1 MTNSTNHLIKQLPDI
16 LDELRETQ
24 QFFSVWRAFTDP
36 DNVAVF
42 EPATQ
47 RYPLFF
53 DSVVRAN
60 FSGVIVAL
68 YRLYDPRSK
77 SLRQLYADAKS
88 LNIFEPRIAQRAANL
103 ELSIQ
108 NTWKKV
114 CILRSNVFGHR
125 SAKLSPELAFEK
137 AGLTPDDLAA
147 MIKSGQ
153 QLFNCISRTL
163 TRRSHAF
170 NLSATNDVTDLMT
183 RLRKYERSGT

>member
-1 MTNSTNHLIKQLPDI
+1 MTISTNRLIEQLPDI

-24 QFFSVWRAFTDP
+24 QFFSVWRAFTNP
-36 DNVAVF
+36 ENLAAF
-42 EPATQ
+42 ETTVD

-68 YRLYDPRSK
+68 YRIYDGDSRSK
-77 SLRQLYADAKS
+77 SLRQLYADSKS
-88 LNIFEPRIAQRAANL
+88 LDIFEPKIAQKAADL
-103 ELSIQ
+103 ELGIQ

-137 AGLTPDDLAA
+137 ADLTPDDLAA

-153 QLFNCISRTL
+153 QLFNCISRVL
-163 TRRSHAF
+163 TRRSHVF
-170 NLSATNDVTDLMT
+170 NLSATNDVTNLMA
-183 RLRKYERSGT
+183 RLRKYAL